1 MRQKF
6 RPSPYKLPSGF
17 SANPTIEA
25 RSAEFDGTD
34 GTDGRVGRTGWTDGT
49 DGNQMG
55 PLIFFILRYIKH

>member
-1 MRQKF
+1 MLKNFYIDFEIYQKF

-34 GTDGRVGRTGWTDGT
+34 GRT